1 MMQEIQQAVDCTHIV
16 RATTEAPALCIS
28 NENGPIVEIWRNAD
42 VIIHQ
47 EGNLPEAAHRLYAEL
62 RRIGAMPIPSIT
74 DERLREIAAKASV
87 AAAKNASTVPQL
99 LFADIYFTL
108 QEELQGVR
116 TEAAPSMPAE
126 NKETSNVKERLIEAE
141 KLLEV
146 CLTKLWR
153 WPFVVARIKTFLHIA
168 PNDNSRKNEADE

>member
-1 MMQEIQQAVDCTHIV
+1 MQEIQQAVDCTHIV